1 MHGSRRDCS
10 FTDISHRGIHRVV
23 GGRSGPGCG
32 LLCFNNIGSGW
43 EAVCEK
49 RGLVAISH
57 VLVIVQR
64 RLALGGARSGSTS
77 GSTYSLEA
85 DRAARSTHL

>member
-1 MHGSRRDCS
+1 MHGSHRDCN
-10 FTDISHRGIHRVV
+10 FTDIGHRGIHRVV

-49 RGLVAISH
+49 RGLRAISH
-57 VLVIVQR
+57 VLVFVQR
-64 RLALGGARSGSTS
+64 MLALGGARSGSTS

-85 DRAARSTHL
+85 DRAAGSTHL